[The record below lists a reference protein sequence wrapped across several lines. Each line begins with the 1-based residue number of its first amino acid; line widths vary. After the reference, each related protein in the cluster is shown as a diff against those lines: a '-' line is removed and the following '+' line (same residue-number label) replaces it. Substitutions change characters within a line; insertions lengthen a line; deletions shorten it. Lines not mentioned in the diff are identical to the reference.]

1 MSKLCPP
8 ALIYL
13 VFSLTQIIMDIYN
26 GLYNNAIINAII
38 ATLITFLLNILC
50 ISNLSII
57 SWMIVFIPFIFM
69 SVILLM
75 VSYIYTYDAVNTDTT
90 LVPSSE
96 TILPNN
102 IVIQENQEDY
112 TPQEIIDVNQ
122 GQDIVYIREVTN

>member
-112 TPQEIIDVNQ
+112 TPDTP
-122 GQDIVYIREVTN
+122 IRPQKATI

>member
-1 MSKLCPP
+1 
-8 ALIYL
+8 
-13 VFSLTQIIMDIYN
+13 MDIYN